1 MKRLSR
7 YGIEQIAA
15 RVIRAYKALP
25 ELARKA
31 IQSVDPE
38 LLTIGLL
45 QLTLE
50 YLPLSPDGTVLGLT
64 SYEPVGVAVYQKDR
78 FSELYMLDGS
88 TVLVDSNVK
97 ADPTRR
103 GRLNFTIIHEA
114 SHHILKLLYPSE
126 YGITQKTHYYRATP
140 HIRQTPI
147 TDWEEWQ
154 ANTLAAAILLP
165 PELVRAGMETVGLG
179 ERMEM
184 LNRVFRPA
192 QYERFCQL
200 AELLGVSKFALV
212 IRMKQLNL
220 LDKDYLGRP
229 YDLIDIWVDEDDI

>member
-1 MKRLSR
+1 MIRLSR

-25 ELARKA
+25 ELAGKA

-38 LLTIGLL
+38 LLTTGLL

-64 SYEPVGVAVYQKDR
+64 SYEPVGVAVYQEDR
-78 FSELYMLDGS
+78 FGELYMLDGS

-97 ADPTRR
+97 ADPTQR
-103 GRLNFTIIHEA
+103 GRLNFTITHEA

-147 TDWEEWQ
+147 TGWEEWQ

-165 PELVRAGMETVGLG
+165 AELVRAGMETVGLG
-179 ERMEM
+179 ERME
-184 LNRVFRPA
+184 
-192 QYERFCQL
+192 
-200 AELLGVSKFALV
+200 
-212 IRMKQLNL
+212 
-220 LDKDYLGRP
+220 
-229 YDLIDIWVDEDDI
+229 